1 MSSAVADF
9 KPSKKLMAEVIRAG
23 ILEVGCWAAGG
34 LAFYA
39 TSNWVWLA
47 CGVLAGLGFSLPVI
61 IKFVREAK
69 DNDRA
74 SR

>member
-1 MSSAVADF
+1 MSSAMADF
-9 KPSKKLMAEVIRAG
+9 KPSTKMRAELIRAG
-23 ILEVGCWAAGG
+23 ILEVACWAAGG

-47 CGVLAGLGFSLPVI
+47 CGILAGLGFSLPAI
-61 IKFVREAK
+61 IKLVREAK